1 MIDIENLK
9 KIKNN
14 IETFNKEQQIDI
26 LKLLVKNNTN
36 ISENLNGTFINLSE
50 LDYSIILELQN
61 YIAFVNTQ
69 DKNLNNLENK
79 KKILEKQ
86 FFETS

>member
-9 KIKNN
+9 KVKNN
-14 IETFNKEQQIDI
+14 IENFNKQQQKEK

-61 YIAFVNTQ
+61 YIDFVNTQ
-69 DKNLNNLENK
+69 DKNLNNDEIK

>member
-1 MIDIENLK
+1 MVDIENLK
-9 KIKNN
+9 KVKNN
-14 IETFNKEQQIDI
+14 IENFNKQQQIDI

-61 YIAFVNTQ
+61 YIDFVNTQ
-69 DKNLNNLENK
+69 DKNLNNVEIK

>member
-9 KIKNN
+9 KMKNN
-14 IETFNKEQQIDI
+14 IQTFNKQQQIDI

-61 YIAFVNTQ
+61 YIDFVNTQ
-69 DKNLNNLENK
+69 DKNLNNVEIK